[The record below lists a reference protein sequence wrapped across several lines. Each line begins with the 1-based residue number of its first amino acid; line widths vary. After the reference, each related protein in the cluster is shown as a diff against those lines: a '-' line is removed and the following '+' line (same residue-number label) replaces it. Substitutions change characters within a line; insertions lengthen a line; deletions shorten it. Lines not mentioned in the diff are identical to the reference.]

1 MTFWRTT
8 PALHLA
14 PPLQRLG
21 KRHLVGVLQ
30 VTAHRQAASDSR
42 DPNGERFQQTR
53 EVHRRRLALDVR
65 IRGQDHLFDLPS
77 IQALQKGLGRELVWT
92 TPLQRRQRPPQY
104 VVPSLEAGSLLD
116 SPQVVGLFHHAQRRS
131 VSSRVGANGALLAL
145 RDVVADRTALDPLL
159 QLDNGL
165 GQRNRLLLG
174 GFEEVEGQALGG
186 FRANAGKADQLA
198 DQPDQGSGIA
208 GHSCPIPA
216 RGAVPARRSADPSP
230 DSSTRETFEAP
241 HWPPPQRGPAASPI
255 RPGRRPPDRSLP
267 RRLRPDRY
275 RRP

>member
-21 KRHLVGVLQ
+21 KRHFVGVLQ

-53 EVHRRRLALDVR
+53 EVHRRRLTLDVR

-77 IQALQKGLGRELVWT
+77 IQALQKGLGRKLVGT
-92 TPLQRRQRPPQY
+92 TSLQRRQRPPQY

-131 VSSRVGANGALLAL
+131 VSSRVGADGALLAL
-145 RDVVADRTALDPLL
+145 RDVIADRTTLDSIL

-165 GQRNRLLLG
+165 GQCHRLLLG
-174 GFEEVEGQALGG
+174 GFEEMKGQALGG
-186 FRANAGKADQLA
+186 FGTDAGKADQLA

-208 GHSCPIPA
+208 GHGCPTPA

-230 DSSTRETFEAP
+230 GSSARETFGAP
-241 HWPPPQRGPAASPI
+241 HWPPPQRGLAAPPT
-255 RPGRRPPDRSLP
+255 RPGPPPPDHSLP